1 MDAVKITEKL
11 ISVICGKLDNIK
23 ECISKNK

>member
-1 MDAVKITEKL
+1 MDATEIIEKL
-11 ISVICGKLDNIK
+11 ISVICGKLSNIK